1 MFQVSL
7 WGLSQIRVNMMKQR
21 KLEEIGKNLCHE
33 NRLRHGLLI
42 YDGNS
47 KDLIFLINT
56 SVIIELIPKL
66 ISMLNNININV
77 FSKFLSVYAALS

>member
-33 NRLRHGLLI
+33 NRLRRGLLI